1 VYSEIASNKRRSVI
15 FVVVFFVLWLA
26 IGAACG
32 LLFKAIYHPAVN
44 PEYPS
49 APATNYGWTPV
60 IVGIAIG
67 GALALGGIV
76 YSLNAGAGLVLRV
89 SGAVPADPAQY
100 QQLHNLVEA
109 LAIGE
114 GIPKPAV
121 YVIDDPSPNAFATG
135 VSPEKAAITFTTGLL
150 AIMNREELEGITS
163 HEMSHIKNH
172 DIRLLLVVGT
182 MIGMAALLASILWRS
197 AFFSGGGRGR
207 GNQLVLVLFAAG
219 ALLAVVGFIFGPLI
233 RLGLS
238 RRRESLADVSG
249 VELTR
254 NPAGLLSALKK
265 LQQNDKPFKNM
276 NHSVA
281 AMGRPKRAV
290 AGVPTQ
296 VAEYE
301 PIELPGSQ
309 PLARA
314 RSLARSLAF
323 CSGAP
328 AVGHPAGAVTPSGGS
343 LGLVV
348 LLELGKRLADGRR
361 AARDCGCDL
370 GDGQSGSGREDVQH
384 GLIGRLL
391 GRGHRFASLWRL
403 ARWARGR

>member
-15 FVVVFFVLWLA
+15 FIVLFFVIWLA
-26 IGAACG
+26 IGAALG
-32 LLFKAIYHPAVN
+32 LLFKAVYHPMVN
-44 PEYPS
+44 NGYGTAEQ
-49 APATNYGWTPV
+49 TRYGWSPV
-60 IVGIAIG
+60 IIGVAIG
-67 GALALGGIV
+67 GVLAIGGVI
-76 YSLNAGAGLVLRV
+76 YSLNAGAAMVLRV
-89 SGAVPADPAQY
+89 SGAVPADPGQY

-150 AIMNREELEGITS
+150 SIMNREELEGVTG

-207 GNQLVLVLFAAG
+207 GNQLVLVIFAAG

-233 RLGLS
+233 RLALS

-265 LQQNDKPFKNM
+265 LQQNDEPFKKM
-276 NHSVA
+276 NHATA
-281 AMGRPKRAV
+281 AMCIDDPLQHHDAWYHRLYDTHP
-290 AGVPTQ
+290 
-296 VAEYE
+296 
-301 PIELPGSQ
+301 PIEE
-309 PLARA
+309 RI
-314 RSLARSLAF
+314 
-323 CSGAP
+323 
-328 AVGHPAGAVTPSGGS
+328 
-343 LGLVV
+343 
-348 LLELGKRLADGRR
+348 
-361 AARDCGCDL
+361 AAIEKIVS
-370 GDGQSGSGREDVQH
+370 GQSV
-384 GLIGRLL
+384 
-391 GRGHRFASLWRL
+391 
-403 ARWARGR
+403 